1 MIHSGKADPQRS
13 GTKKR
18 WVRRS
23 FAVVGLIA
31 IIGIIWLCA
40 AQKNNLKALYLAMTS
55 DADILEQK
63 RVEEEKKQEDIL
75 QQYGLA
81 KPESTQD
88 QQSDETDG
96 NEANSPE
103 QSLPSSGGSETSQTA
118 GQTESQESDQDTN
131 QAAGQESDQDTNQA
145 AGQESDQGTDPL
157 QAELQGYINQLYQ
170 VEARYQQS
178 LDEMV
183 ESTKKEFWSLP
194 KDQQVNEKKMAIVKS
209 KMNDLI
215 AQEKACDA
223 EVETILSNIEDVLK
237 RQGKSNDLV
246 NSIRSYYEESKA
258 TWKAA
263 KMTELYS

>member
-1 MIHSGKADPQRS
+1 
-13 GTKKR
+13 
-18 WVRRS
+18 
-23 FAVVGLIA
+23 
-31 IIGIIWLCA
+31 
-40 AQKNNLKALYLAMTS
+40 MTS

-81 KPESTQD
+81 KPDSTQD

-145 AGQESDQGTDPL
+145 AGQESDQDTNQAAGQESDQGTDPL

-170 VEARYQQS
+170 VEARYQQF

-194 KDQQVNEKKMAIVKS
+194 KDQQVKEKKMEIVKS

-215 AQEKACDA
+215 AQENACDA
-223 EVETILSNIEDVLK
+223 EVETILANMEDVLK

-258 TWKAA
+258 SWKAA

>member
-1 MIHSGKADPQRS
+1 
-13 GTKKR
+13 
-18 WVRRS
+18 
-23 FAVVGLIA
+23 
-31 IIGIIWLCA
+31 
-40 AQKNNLKALYLAMTS
+40 MTS

-81 KPESTQD
+81 KPDSTQD

-118 GQTESQESDQDTN
+118 GQTES
-131 QAAGQESDQDTNQA
+131 QESDQDTNQA

>member
-1 MIHSGKADPQRS
+1 M
-13 GTKKR
+13 
-18 WVRRS
+18 
-23 FAVVGLIA
+23 GLIA

-81 KPESTQD
+81 KPDSTQD

-118 GQTESQESDQDTN
+118 GQTES
-131 QAAGQESDQDTNQA
+131 QESDQDTNQA

>member
-1 MIHSGKADPQRS
+1 M
-13 GTKKR
+13 
-18 WVRRS
+18 
-23 FAVVGLIA
+23 GLIA

-81 KPESTQD
+81 KPDSTQD

-118 GQTESQESDQDTN
+118 GQTESQESDQDTNQAAGQESDQDTN

>member
-1 MIHSGKADPQRS
+1 M
-13 GTKKR
+13 
-18 WVRRS
+18 
-23 FAVVGLIA
+23 IA

-81 KPESTQD
+81 KPDSTQD

-118 GQTESQESDQDTN
+118 GQTES
-131 QAAGQESDQDTNQA
+131 QESDQDTNQA

>member
-1 MIHSGKADPQRS
+1 M
-13 GTKKR
+13 
-18 WVRRS
+18 
-23 FAVVGLIA
+23 IA

-118 GQTESQESDQDTN
+118 GQTES
-131 QAAGQESDQDTNQA
+131 QESDQDTNQA

>member
-81 KPESTQD
+81 KPDSTQD

-118 GQTESQESDQDTN
+118 GQTES
-131 QAAGQESDQDTNQA
+131 QESDQDTNQA

>member
-131 QAAGQESDQDTNQA
+131 QAAGQESDQ
-145 AGQESDQGTDPL
+145 GTDPL

>member
-1 MIHSGKADPQRS
+1 M
-13 GTKKR
+13 
-18 WVRRS
+18 
-23 FAVVGLIA
+23 GLIA

-81 KPESTQD
+81 KPDSTQD

-118 GQTESQESDQDTN
+118 GQTESQESDQ
-131 QAAGQESDQDTNQA
+131 GTNQA